1 MDSDGE
7 GGNDAFAK
15 QGGDALNLEDDDDGG
30 FNQNDSE
37 EADPDDEDEME
48 PGKKGSGSK
57 PAPGQQK
64 EVKGEK
70 LENQPYD
77 LAVDVNDSEE
87 IESDEED
94 DEVNMNDVGRSN
106 AN

>member
-1 MDSDGE
+1 M
-7 GGNDAFAK
+7 
-15 QGGDALNLEDDDDGG
+15 NLDDDDEGEFG
-30 FNQNDSE
+30 QNDSE
-37 EADPDDEDEME
+37 DEEDDMIDPA
-48 PGKKGSGSK
+48 KRASGSK
-57 PAPGQQK
+57 QGPTK
-64 EVKGEK
+64 DVKGEK

-94 DEVNMNDVGRSN
+94 DEVNMNDVQQNN

>member
-1 MDSDGE
+1 MDSD
-7 GGNDAFAK
+7 DDQQDFAK
-15 QGGDALNLEDDDDGG
+15 GNGEALNLENNDDDE
-30 FNQNDSE
+30 FNDSE
-37 EADPDDEDEME
+37 DVDEPEDDEDV
-48 PGKKGSGSK
+48 PQKKNSGAK
-57 PAPGQQK
+57 AGMPPK

-94 DEVNMNDVGRSN
+94 DEVNMNDVGRST
-106 AN
+106 

>member
-1 MDSDGE
+1 MDSD
-7 GGNDAFAK
+7 DDQQDFAK
-15 QGGDALNLEDDDDGG
+15 GNGDALNLENNDDA
-30 FNQNDSE
+30 FNDSE
-37 EADPDDEDEME
+37 DVDEPEDDEDVPQKKSSGAK
-48 PGKKGSGSK
+48 PGM
-57 PAPGQQK
+57 PPK

-94 DEVNMNDVGRSN
+94 DEVNMNDVGRSTQN
-106 AN
+106 QQ

>member
-1 MDSDGE
+1 MDSD
-7 GGNDAFAK
+7 DDQQDFAK
-15 QGGDALNLEDDDDGG
+15 GNGEALNLENNDDDE
-30 FNQNDSE
+30 FNDSE
-37 EADPDDEDEME
+37 DVDEPEDDEDV
-48 PGKKGSGSK
+48 PQKKSSGAK
-57 PAPGQQK
+57 AGMPPK

-94 DEVNMNDVGRSN
+94 DEVNMNDVGRSTQN
-106 AN
+106 Q

>member
-1 MDSDGE
+1 MDSD
-7 GGNDAFAK
+7 DDQQDFAK
-15 QGGDALNLEDDDDGG
+15 GNGEALNLENNDDDE
-30 FNQNDSE
+30 FNDSE
-37 EADPDDEDEME
+37 DVDEPEDDEAV
-48 PGKKGSGSK
+48 PQKKSSGAK
-57 PAPGQQK
+57 AGMPPK

-94 DEVNMNDVGRSN
+94 DEVNMNDVGRSTQN
-106 AN
+106 Q

>member
-1 MDSDGE
+1 MDSDDDQQEFAPKGGE
-7 GGNDAFAK
+7 ALDLENNDDAF
-15 QGGDALNLEDDDDGG
+15 
-30 FNQNDSE
+30 NDSE
-37 EADPDDEDEME
+37 DVDEPEEDEDEDH
-48 PGKKGSGSK
+48 KKLSSGAK
-57 PAPGQQK
+57 AGGMPPK

-94 DEVNMNDVGRSN
+94 DEVNMNDVGRSTQN
-106 AN
+106 QQQT